1 MYSRTIYTLCPDS
14 HIMTLKRIAFP
25 LIFLI
30 ATSFSCQE
38 DALSGPAC
46 EVENPVR
53 DLGWLAD
60 IAKELDNSG
69 LRDVFYISQAQY
81 KSKSVFVV
89 QNCCAFCSTSPPP
102 VYDCEGKQIG
112 FIGSG
117 KGDIDPDILE
127 NSIIVWKT
135 EGFSCAV

>member
-1 MYSRTIYTLCPDS
+1 MSFKKL
-14 HIMTLKRIAFP
+14 AFP
-25 LIFLI
+25 FLFLI
-30 ATSFSCQE
+30 MFTFSCQE
-38 DALSGPAC
+38 EVASGPAC

-81 KSKSVFVV
+81 KSKPVFAV
-89 QNCCAFCSTSPPP
+89 QNCCAFCNTSPPP

-135 EGFSCAV
+135 EGFTCAM